1 MPTERFLR
9 LSENKKQVIREAAKK
24 ELSRVPYEKVS
35 INQIIQNADISRG
48 SFYTYF
54 EDKEDVVRWIFE
66 DSCNDVHSF
75 CKRKLEEGKGDLFFL
90 LEHMFEYFA
99 EAIDRGDGMLEITRN
114 ILSNQENLK
123 IFGLEG
129 MPDPTQAGGEGSPG
143 RWVYDRIDKT
153 LLYKEDFGD
162 FLPLL
167 TMGASVLL
175 LQIKQY
181 YEYPLYRQEA
191 REGFYRGMALL
202 RRGAYR
208 LQV

>member
-66 DSCNDVHSF
+66 DSCN
-75 CKRKLEEGKGDLFFL
+75 
-90 LEHMFEYFA
+90 

-129 MPDPTQAGGEGSPG
+129 MPDPTQVGGEGSLG

-153 LLYKEDFGD
+153 LLYKEDIQN
-162 FLPLL
+162 FLPIL

-175 LQIKQY
+175 LQIRQY

-191 REGFYRGMALL
+191 RKGFYRGMALL

-208 LQV
+208 RSV

>member
-66 DSCNDVHSF
+66 DSCSEVHNF
-75 CKRKLEEGKGDLFFL
+75 CQKKLEEGKGDLFFV

-99 EAIDRGDGMLEITRN
+99 GAIDQEDDMLEITRN
-114 ILSNQENLK
+114 LLSNQENLK

-129 MPDPTQAGGEGSPG
+129 MPDPARAGGAGSPG

-153 LLYKEDFGD
+153 LLYKEDFED

-181 YEYPLYRQEA
+181 YEYPMFRQEA
-191 REGFYRGMALL
+191 RNGFYRGMALL

-208 LQV
+208 